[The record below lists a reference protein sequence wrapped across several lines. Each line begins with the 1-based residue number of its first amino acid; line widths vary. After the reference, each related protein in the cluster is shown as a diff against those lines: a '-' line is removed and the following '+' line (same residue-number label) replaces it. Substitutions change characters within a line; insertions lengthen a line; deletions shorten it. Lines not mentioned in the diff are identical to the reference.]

1 MTESTVRDGDKGID
15 LLKAN
20 IGQVLQPNRFLV
32 QFTKLPGDL
41 NGLQDEYL
49 SILCTAASLP
59 GKSIGTND
67 HIRHRKFPD
76 GDVDYGDT
84 ISLTFLCEQN
94 FLDRQIVEEWL
105 RMVHTPVGASSSGAS
120 ETKTNTLL
128 NAGSGGNERPEA
140 QMFNFYNDY
149 IGEAQVHVLRKDGTR
164 ALTYNIHECY
174 VSSYDAIDLDMASEN
189 EPLKFSFD
197 LTYRWFSTDYSTGMG
212 EVSLGQPMEGN
223 FELSALNKGRRIF
236 DAVLQGLKV
245 AGRFNKKAG
254 ELGRK
259 LGSFDTALSRASNI
273 SRDLGVGSEYITN
286 ERRKKGGG

>member
-1 MTESTVRDGDKGID
+1 MAESTVRDGDKGID

-20 IGQVLQPNRFLV
+20 IGQALQANRFLV
-32 QFTKLPGDL
+32 QFTKLPGPM

-49 SILCTAASLP
+49 SILCSSSTLP
-59 GKSIGTND
+59 GKSVGTND
-67 HIRHRKFPD
+67 HIRHRKMPD

-84 ISLTFLCEQN
+84 LSMTFLCDQN

-105 RMVHTPVGASSSGAS
+105 RMIHTPLEAN
-120 ETKTNTLL
+120 TNTLL
-128 NAGSGGNERPEA
+128 NDGVEGERPEA

-149 IGEAQVHVLRKDGTR
+149 IGEAQLHVLRKDGTR

-174 VSSYDAIDLDMASEN
+174 VSSFDAIDLDMATEN
-189 EPLKFSFD
+189 APLTFSFD
-197 LTYRWFSTDYSTGMG
+197 LTYRHFTTDYSNAMG
-212 EVSLGQPMEGN
+212 DVSLSQPKEGN
-223 FELSALNKGRRIF
+223 FELSGLNKGRRIF

-273 SRDLGVGSEYITN
+273 GRDLGVGSEYITN